1 MAATKKSVKK
11 NGNGNAVAVL
21 DESMFEAD
29 AGLGLENVTS
39 EDLALPFLKV
49 LSRQDPILD
58 DLDAKAGDIYNTVTS
73 QVYSGKEGVLVIP
86 CAFQKRFIQWAPRGG
101 GSGAPLGIF
110 GPSETRPATERS
122 NEDNKD
128 YVVGGT
134 GDYIEQTAQHY
145 VLLLSKE
152 GTERALVAMKSTQLK
167 KSRKW
172 MSMILSRQMQGKNGT
187 PFTPPMFS
195 HVYRLTTVSQENSK
209 GSWHGWEVA
218 LEGKVQDIN
227 IYHAAKVFGESV
239 DSGQVNVKH
248 QQDAATNAGL
258 DDSTGLDDSIPF

>member
-1 MAATKKSVKK
+1 MAKTPAKKKT
-11 NGNGNAVAVL
+11 NGSAVTVL
-21 DESMFEAD
+21 DETMFEAD
-29 AGLGLENVTS
+29 AGKGLENIGA

-49 LSRQDPILD
+49 LSRQDPVLD
-58 DLDAKAGDIYNTVTS
+58 DLDAKAGDIYNTVTKEDF
-73 QVYSGKEGVLVIP
+73 SGKERVLVVP

-110 GPSETRPATERS
+110 GPGEARPATERS
-122 NEDNKD
+122 TEDNKD

-145 VLLLSKE
+145 VLLLSGE
-152 GTERALVAMKSTQLK
+152 GSERALVAMKSTQLK

-172 MSMILSRQMQGKNGT
+172 MSMILSRQMQGIKG

-218 LEGKVQDIN
+218 LDGQVRDLN
-227 IYHAAKVFGESV
+227 LYHAAKVFGDSV
-239 DSGQVNVKH
+239 DSGNIEVRH
-248 QQDAATNAGL
+248 QQEG
-258 DDSTGLDDSIPF
+258 SSESLDDSIPF

>member
-1 MAATKKSVKK
+1 MAKTPAKKK
-11 NGNGNAVAVL
+11 GNGTAVATL

-29 AGLGLENVTS
+29 AGLGLENIGV

-49 LSRQDPILD
+49 LSRQDPTLD
-58 DLDAKAGDIYNTVTS
+58 DLDKAKAGDLYNTVTNE
-73 QVYSGKEGVLVIP
+73 VYPGKEGVLVIP

-110 GPSETRPATERS
+110 GPGETRPITERS
-122 NEDNKD
+122 AEDNKD

-145 VLLLSKE
+145 VLLLSGE
-152 GTERALVAMKSTQLK
+152 GNERALIAMKSTQLK

-209 GSWHGWEVA
+209 GSWHGWEVS
-218 LEGKVQDIN
+218 LEGKVTDIN
-227 IYHAAKVFGESV
+227 LYHAAKVFGESV
-239 DSGQVNVKH
+239 DGGHIEVRH
-248 QQDAATNAGL
+248 QQEAASET
-258 DDSTGLDDSIPF
+258 LDDSIPF

>member
-1 MAATKKSVKK
+1 MAATNKSVKK

-58 DLDAKAGDIYNTVTS
+58 DLDTAKAGDIYNTVTS
-73 QVYSGKEGVLVIP
+73 KVYPGKEGVLVIP
-86 CAFQKRFIQWAPRGG
+86 CAFQKRFIQWAPRGA

-110 GPSETRPATERS
+110 GPAETRPSTERS
-122 NEDNKD
+122 AEDNKD

-152 GTERALVAMKSTQLK
+152 GSERALVAMKSTQLK

-172 MSMILSRQMQGKNGT
+172 MSMILSRQMQGKNGL

-195 HVYRLTTVSQENSK
+195 HVYRLTTVSQENAK

-218 LEGKVQDIN
+218 LEGKVQEIN
-227 IYHAAKVFGESV
+227 MYHAAKVFGESV

-248 QQDAATNAGL
+248 QQDAPTNAGL
-258 DDSTGLDDSIPF
+258 DDSVPF

>member
-1 MAATKKSVKK
+1 MAKTPAKKKT
-11 NGNGNAVAVL
+11 NGSAVAVL
-21 DESMFEAD
+21 DETMFEAD
-29 AGLGLENVTS
+29 AGKGLENIGA

-49 LSRQDPILD
+49 LSRQDPVLD
-58 DLDAKAGDIYNTVTS
+58 DLDAKAGDIYNTVTNE
-73 QVYSGKEGVLVIP
+73 VFSGKEGVLVIP

-110 GPSETRPATERS
+110 GPGEARPATERS
-122 NEDNKD
+122 TEDNKD

-145 VLLLSKE
+145 VLLLSGE
-152 GTERALVAMKSTQLK
+152 GSERALVAMKSTQLK

-172 MSMILSRQMQGKNGT
+172 MSMILSRQMQGIKG

-218 LEGKVQDIN
+218 LDGQVRDLN
-227 IYHAAKVFGESV
+227 LYHAAKVFGDSV
-239 DSGQVNVKH
+239 DSGNIEVRH
-248 QQDAATNAGL
+248 QQEG
-258 DDSTGLDDSIPF
+258 SSESLDDSIPF

>member
-1 MAATKKSVKK
+1 MAKTPAKKK
-11 NGNGNAVAVL
+11 GNGTAVAVL
-21 DESMFEAD
+21 NELMFEAD

-58 DLDAKAGDIYNTVTS
+58 DLDKAKAGDIYNTVTS
-73 QVYSGKEGVLVIP
+73 QVYPGKEGVLVIP

-122 NEDNKD
+122 TEDNKD

-145 VLLLSKE
+145 VLLLSKD
-152 GTERALVAMKSTQLK
+152 TSERALVAMKSTQLK

-172 MSMILSRQMQGKNGT
+172 LSMVLSRQMQGKDGT

-218 LEGKVQDIN
+218 LEGQVKDIN
-227 IYHAAKVFGESV
+227 LYHAAKTFGDSV
-239 DSGQVNVKH
+239 DSGQIQVKH
-248 QQDAATNAGL
+248 QQDAAA
-258 DDSTGLDDSIPF
+258 DVSLDDSIPF

>member
-1 MAATKKSVKK
+1 MAKTPAKKK
-11 NGNGNAVAVL
+11 GNGGAVAVL
-21 DESMFEAD
+21 NESMFEAD

-58 DLDAKAGDIYNTVTS
+58 DLEKAKAGYIYNTVTS
-73 QVYSGKEGVLVIP
+73 QVYPGKEGVLVIP

-110 GPSETRPATERS
+110 GPSEARPATERS
-122 NEDNKD
+122 TEDNKD

-145 VLLLSKE
+145 VLLLSKD
-152 GTERALVAMKSTQLK
+152 TSERALVAMKSTQLK

-172 MSMILSRQMQGKNGT
+172 LSMVLSRQMQGKDGT

-218 LEGKVQDIN
+218 LEGQVEDIN
-227 IYHAAKVFGESV
+227 LYHAAKTFGDSV
-239 DSGQVNVKH
+239 DSGQIQVKH
-248 QQDAATNAGL
+248 QQDAAA
-258 DDSTGLDDSIPF
+258 DVSLDDSIPF

>member
-1 MAATKKSVKK
+1 MAKTPAKK
-11 NGNGNAVAVL
+11 NGNGTAVAVL

-29 AGLGLENVTS
+29 AGLGLEHVTA

-58 DLDAKAGDIYNTVTS
+58 DLETAKVGDIYNTVTG
-73 QVYSGKEGVLVIP
+73 QAYPGKEGVLVIP

-101 GSGAPLGIF
+101 GSGAPVGIF
-110 GPSETRPATERS
+110 GPSEKRPTTERS
-122 NEDNKD
+122 TDDNKD
-128 YVVGGT
+128 YVVGGE

-152 GTERALVAMKSTQLK
+152 GSERALIAMKSTQLK

-172 MSMILSRQMQGKNGT
+172 MSMVLSRQMQGVKGV

-195 HVYRLTTVSQENSK
+195 HVYRLTTVGQENAK
-209 GSWHGWEVA
+209 GSWHGWEIA
-218 LEGKVQDIN
+218 LEGQVKDIN
-227 IYHAAKVFGESV
+227 LYHAAKTFGESV
-239 DSGQVNVKH
+239 DSGQVQVKH
-248 QQDAATNAGL
+248 QQDAGAETSL
-258 DDSTGLDDSIPF
+258 DDSVPF

>member
-1 MAATKKSVKK
+1 MAKTPAKKKT
-11 NGNGNAVAVL
+11 NGSAVTVL
-21 DESMFEAD
+21 DETMFEAD
-29 AGLGLENVTS
+29 AGKGLENIGA

-49 LSRQDPILD
+49 LSRQDPVLD
-58 DLDAKAGDIYNTVTS
+58 DLDAKAGDIYNTVTNE
-73 QVYSGKEGVLVIP
+73 VFSGKEGVLVVP

-110 GPSETRPATERS
+110 GPGETRPATERS
-122 NEDNKD
+122 TEDNKD

-145 VLLLSKE
+145 VLLLSGE
-152 GTERALVAMKSTQLK
+152 GSERALIAMKSTQLK

-172 MSMILSRQMQGKNGT
+172 MSMILSRQMQGIKG

-218 LEGKVQDIN
+218 LDGQVRDLN
-227 IYHAAKVFGESV
+227 LYHAAKVFGDSV
-239 DSGQVNVKH
+239 DSGNIEVRH
-248 QQDAATNAGL
+248 QQEG
-258 DDSTGLDDSIPF
+258 SSESLDDSIPF